1 MCKIMNDEE
10 TIVNLEK
17 SFFSPISS
25 LKDILK
31 SLCDHNRHGIAYSS
45 DLTLRLS
52 SWYEGDEKSDDY
64 IGDGN
69 IEIYLFT
76 ARQEQLFS
84 QRQDLKTMVYLKIG
98 EAYHGKV
105 KFIDKKDVRFMETI
119 YDENEYLDHYLE
131 SIFFL
136 EKLRVDAIVTMAQ
149 YKGQGDEYIQCSFD
163 PADEDHKEG
172 YVTLFFW
179 TPAVK
184 EDVIVW
190 VENKKF
196 YGSLV
201 SICNETTERYPK
213 TKKELEENLQKI
225 KQHLDL

>member
-1 MCKIMNDEE
+1 M
-10 TIVNLEK
+10 
-17 SFFSPISS
+17 
-25 LKDILK
+25 
-31 SLCDHNRHGIAYSS
+31 G
-45 DLTLRLS
+45 
-52 SWYEGDEKSDDY
+52 
-64 IGDGN
+64 
-69 IEIYLFT
+69 
-76 ARQEQLFS
+76 
-84 QRQDLKTMVYLKIG
+84 
-98 EAYHGKV
+98 
-105 KFIDKKDVRFMETI
+105 TI
-119 YDENEYLDHYLE
+119 YDKNEYLKYYLE

-136 EKLRVDAIVTMAQ
+136 GKLRLDAIVTMAQ

-163 PADEDHKEG
+163 PDDEDYKEG
-172 YVTLFFW
+172 YVTLYFW
-179 TPAVK
+179 KPAVK